1 MVKETKLYDCLNIK
15 PEATQEEV
23 KKGYRK
29 AALKWHP
36 DKNKDD
42 PAAAEK
48 FKECSQ
54 AYEILSDP
62 EKRKVYDDYGLEF
75 LLRGGAPPPE
85 GAPGAGAQGHPFAG
99 GVPPGFDFG
108 GGMGG
113 GGARTFH
120 FQTGGGG
127 SRGYNFT
134 PADSIFQEFMRS
146 YGMGGGMGGGM
157 PGMGDDF
164 DGPDFQQS
172 YGSTGR
178 SSRHRTRGSGGGHPR
193 ERTPDISTVERP
205 LPLTLEELFNGVEK
219 KMKIKR
225 KTFDETGKRVQSDK
239 ILNVPIKA
247 GLKKGSKIKFSGV
260 GDQVEGGRQD
270 LHFVVEEKPHLIY
283 KREDNDLIQT
293 VTLDLKEAL
302 TGWKR
307 TVSTIDGKQIN
318 LDKGGPTQPGSEERY
333 PGLGMPLSKRP
344 GERGDFVI
352 KYKVNFPSS
361 LSAAQKNKLKEIL

>member
-1 MVKETKLYDCLNIK
+1 MVKETKLYDTLGVK
-15 PEATQEEV
+15 PEATQDEI

-42 PAAAEK
+42 PNSSEK

-62 EKRKVYDDYGLEF
+62 EKRKIYDDYGLEF
-75 LLRGGAPPPE
+75 LLGGGGAPPPQ
-85 GAPGAGAQGHPFAG
+85 GAGAQGNPFAG
-99 GVPPGFDFG
+99 GGGMPPGFDFG
-108 GGMGG
+108 GMGG
-113 GGARTFH
+113 GGGGGRTFH
-120 FQTGGGG
+120 FQTNGGPGGGF
-127 SRGYNFT
+127 SFDS
-134 PADSIFQEFMRS
+134 ADNIFQEFMRNGGM
-146 YGMGGGMGGGM
+146 GMGGGMSGM
-157 PGMGDDF
+157 SDEF
-164 DGPDFQQS
+164 DGFQS
-172 YGSTGR
+172 FGSSGR
-178 SSRHRTRGSGGGHPR
+178 SGRQRPRASTSSRPR
-193 ERTPDISTVERP
+193 EPEISTVERP
-205 LPLTLEELFNGVEK
+205 LPVTLEELFNGVEK

-225 KTFDETGKRVQSDK
+225 KTFDDTGKRIQSDK

-283 KREDNDLIQT
+283 TREGNDLIQN

-318 LDKGGPTQPGSEERY
+318 LDKSGPTQPGSEDRY
-333 PGLGMPLSKRP
+333 PGLGMPLSKKP
-344 GERGDFVI
+344 GERGDFII

-361 LSAAQKNKLKEIL
+361 LSAAQKNKLREIL

>member
-1 MVKETKLYDCLNIK
+1 MVKETKLYDSLNIK
-15 PEATQEEV
+15 PGATQEEI
-23 KKGYRK
+23 KKAYRK

-42 PAAAEK
+42 PASSEK

-75 LLRGGAPPPE
+75 LLRGGQAPPE
-85 GAPGAGAQGHPFAG
+85 GAGGPFPAGG

-108 GGMGG
+108 GMGGG

-127 SRGYNFT
+127 PRGFDFSHSS
-134 PADSIFQEFMRS
+134 ADHVFAEFMRQNM
-146 YGMGGGMGGGM
+146 GMG
-157 PGMGDDF
+157 GDDF
-164 DGPDFQQS
+164 DGFQPPGG
-172 YGSTGR
+172 GSRPG
-178 SSRHRTRGSGGGHPR
+178 RHRARTSGGGPPR

-225 KTFDETGKRVQSDK
+225 KTFDDTGKRVQSDK

-270 LHFVVEEKPHLIY
+270 LHFVVEEKPHILY

-293 VTLDLKEAL
+293 ITLELKEAL
-302 TGWKR
+302 TGWRR
-307 TVSTIDGKQIN
+307 TVSTIDGRQIP
-318 LDKGGPTQPGSEERY
+318 LDKAGPTQPGSEDRY
-333 PGLGMPLSKRP
+333 PGLGMPISKKP
-344 GERGDFVI
+344 GERGDFII

-361 LSAAQKNKLKEIL
+361 LSAAQKNKLREIL